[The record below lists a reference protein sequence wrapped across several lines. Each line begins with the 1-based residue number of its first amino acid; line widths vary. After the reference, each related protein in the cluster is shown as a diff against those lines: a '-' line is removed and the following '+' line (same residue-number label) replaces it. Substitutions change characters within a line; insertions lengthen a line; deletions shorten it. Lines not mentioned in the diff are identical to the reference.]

1 MRFCL
6 HTGSGDWRERVHDPR
21 VVVSG
26 GGCLGVAVLLGRS
39 SLVVGAAAAALVVR
53 ARPVLQGSWMGRWR
67 RLRWILRSLEA
78 RLSEVGFALGVPP
91 GLVAARW
98 GRGRLLYVLNE
109 A

>member
-6 HTGSGDWRERVHDPR
+6 HTGSGDWRERVHDSR

-26 GGCLGVAVLLGRS
+26 GWCLGVAVLLGRS
-39 SLVVGAAAAALVVR
+39 SLVVGAAAAAFVMR
-53 ARPVLQGSWMGRWR
+53 ARPVLRGSWMGRWW
-67 RLRWILRSLEA
+67 RLRWVLRALEA

-91 GLVAARW
+91 SLVAARW
-98 GRGRLLYVLNE
+98 GWGRLLYMLNE

>member
-6 HTGSGDWRERVHDPR
+6 HTGSGDWRERVHDSR

-39 SLVVGAAAAALVVR
+39 SLVVGAAAATLVMR
-53 ARPVLQGSWMGRWR
+53 ARPVLRGSWMGWWW
-67 RLRWILRSLEA
+67 RLRWVLQSLEA
-78 RLSEVGFALGVPP
+78 RLSKVGFALSVPP
-91 GLVAARW
+91 SLVAARW